1 MNKLIALFFLFT
13 LSISSQEVF
22 EETYLFEN
30 LRVIKKPIE
39 LPRGP
44 ISQDFISSKS
54 TMLQYIA
61 LGHSSEILPEAALFL
76 QSQETVE
83 ELIKFYETALQN
95 RDWRI
100 LQKDNKGNKQV
111 ILGESPSKKVMTIL
125 IRDEKDYRVIKI
137 FYRRPGF

>member
-1 MNKLIALFFLFT
+1 MNKIFSVFFLFT
-13 LSISSQEVF
+13 LSLFPQDVF
-22 EETYLFEN
+22 EESYLFEN
-30 LRVIKKPIE
+30 LRVIKKPISV
-39 LPRGP
+39 PRGP
-44 ISQDFISSKS
+44 IPSDFISQKS
-54 TMLQYIA
+54 NLVQYVS

-76 QSQETVE
+76 ESPETVD
-83 ELIKFYETALQN
+83 ELIKFYELALQT

-125 IRDEKDYRVIKI
+125 IRDEKDYRVVKI

>member
-1 MNKLIALFFLFT
+1 MYKLFIVFFLF
-13 LSISSQEVF
+13 SFSVFSEEVL
-22 EETYLFEN
+22 EETFQFES
-30 LRVIKKPIE
+30 LRIVKKPISH
-39 LPRGP
+39 PRGP
-44 ISQDFISSKS
+44 IPSDFVSEKSSV
-54 TMLQYIA
+54 LQYVS
-61 LGHSSEILPEAALFL
+61 LGHTLEILPEAALFL

-83 ELIKFYETALQN
+83 ELIKFYELALQN

-125 IRDEKDYRVIKI
+125 IRDEKDYRVVKI

>member
-44 ISQDFISSKS
+44 ISQDFISAKS
-54 TMLQYIA
+54 TMLQYVA
-61 LGHSSEILPEAALFL
+61 LGHSSDLFL